1 MLGEKNRMLKKEGY
15 ICRELLGK
23 GAFSEVYRAE
33 DEEGR
38 AYACKISSNIRLLE
52 REAEAM
58 RSILHP
64 LFPAFFGYWENGDLG
79 CIVMEHVPGECLET
93 MLRRRGAFCA
103 GQVVRTGV
111 ELAEGLLYLHERG
124 EGMLF
129 RDVKPANIIV
139 RQDGRVKLLD
149 LGCICAKGVRTDS
162 RAGTPGF
169 CAPEQM
175 EERSVLTESC
185 DVYGLGRTLEAMLG
199 GKDKKE
205 RGLLCRPG
213 GGAGGFRDRSD
224 TEDGKRGFW
233 GCRSAGNG
241 AGGTRDRRNAEAGKR
256 GFFGCRSAGGAGRGF
271 GNQPRSGAGGCRG
284 EDRLKY
290 RRELEKLLESC
301 TRQEAAGRIG
311 DMRAVMAWLLEL
323 EGHSGGGWRREIRCR
338 KNIRECTYKNT

>member
-1 MLGEKNRMLKKEGY
+1 MRGAKNRILKEEGY

-58 RSILHP
+58 RSIRHP
-64 LFPAFFGYWENGDLG
+64 LFPAFFGYWDYGDLG

-103 GQVVRTGV
+103 GQVVRMGM

-124 EGMLF
+124 EGQLF

-149 LGCICAKGVRTDS
+149 LGCVCAKGVRTDS

-169 CAPEQM
+169 CAPEQL
-175 EERSVLTESC
+175 EERSILTESC

-199 GKDKKE
+199 GGDKKE
-205 RGLLCRPG
+205 RGL
-213 GGAGGFRDRSD
+213 
-224 TEDGKRGFW
+224 RG
-233 GCRSAGNG
+233 R
-241 AGGTRDRRNAEAGKR
+241 
-256 GFFGCRSAGGAGRGF
+256 
-271 GNQPRSGAGGCRG
+271 Q
-284 EDRLKY
+284 KY
-290 RRELEKLLESC
+290 QRELGKLLESC
-301 TRQEAAGRIG
+301 TRQEVAGRIG

-323 EGHSGGGWRREIRCR
+323 EGHSGGGWRREIQCR
-338 KNIRECTYKNT
+338 KNIRACTYKNT